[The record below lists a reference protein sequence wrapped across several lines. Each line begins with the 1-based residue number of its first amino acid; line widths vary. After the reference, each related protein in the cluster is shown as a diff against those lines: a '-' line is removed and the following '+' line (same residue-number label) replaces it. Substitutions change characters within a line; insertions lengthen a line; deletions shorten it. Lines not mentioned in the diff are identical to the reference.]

1 MAKWVKLP
9 DDAQVTM
16 SRESW
21 ESTRGIGF
29 LGKVGIA
36 ALAISVLW
44 LFGHTADDHKPN
56 TPRPTHSAP
65 VKVRS

>member
-1 MAKWVKLP
+1 MAKWVELP

-21 ESTRGIGF
+21 ESTGGMGP

-36 ALAISVLW
+36 VLVVVVLW
-44 LFGHTADDHKPN
+44 LMGHAHDAPKADHPKPQSTVS
-56 TPRPTHSAP
+56 TPAR
-65 VKVRS
+65 